1 MKKSSLICW
10 ILLIGAWSFPV
21 LSSFS
26 DSSADLLITNAKIL
40 SVDAAFGVYSCMAVG
55 DGRIL
60 AVGTLAEMAPFRG
73 EKTRVA
79 DLQGKTVMPGL
90 IDSHTHPAAA
100 CLTEFDRPV
109 PAMQSIQDV
118 LDYIQSRVKTL
129 KEGEW
134 VWVSQVFLTRLKE
147 ERYPTRAELDNV
159 APNNPAVFQT
169 GPDASVNT
177 LALKLSGVDKNWKVD
192 DGGPGYAEK
201 EAATGEPTGI
211 LRSCTRYLKPQFFD
225 KKPTQDE
232 HRQKLKELLADYNR
246 VGVVGV
252 GERDADD
259 GEIALYQSLLD
270 RGELT
275 VRAYLSKHVDTIQP
289 EDKIRQ
295 AIRDIASLPL
305 FKGDEWLRVGCAK
318 VYLDGGMLTGSAYM
332 RQPWGVSKFYNIT
345 DPNYRGLCF
354 IPQDKLLAILETCME
369 NNVQFNA
376 HSVGDGAVHAI
387 IDGCDALKDRFNI
400 REKRPVICHSNFM
413 SEEAVQKVAQMGI
426 CMDIQPAWLFLDGR
440 TLTNQFG
447 VQRLTWFQ
455 PLHSLFA
462 LGAIAG
468 GGSDHMQKIGSLR
481 SINFYDPWLAMWTT
495 LTRQA
500 KWTDRPLHP
509 EQALSRVEAIRFYTI
524 NNAYIHCAERQRGS
538 LEPGKL
544 ADYIVLDRDLLTC
557 PVDEIKDL
565 QILETYLGG
574 KRIYAK
580 M

>member
-1 MKKSSLICW
+1 MKKSYW
-10 ILLIGAWSFPV
+10 IGWMLSIGALASPARSPYAAPF
-21 LSSFS
+21 
-26 DSSADLLITNAKIL
+26 ADFLLTNAKIL
-40 SVDAAFGVYSCMAVG
+40 SVDASFGIYSCMAVG
-55 DGRIL
+55 AGRIL
-60 AVGTLAEMAPFRG
+60 AIGTRAEMAPFLSG
-73 EKTRVA
+73 QTRIF

-100 CLTEFDRPV
+100 CLTEFDHPV

-118 LDYIQSRVKTL
+118 LDYIKSRVATV

-147 ERYPTRAELDNV
+147 ERYPTRAELDQV

-177 LALKLSGVDKNWKVD
+177 IALKLSNIDKNWKVD

-201 EAATGEPTGI
+201 DATTGEPTGI
-211 LRSCTRYLKPQFFD
+211 LRSCTRYLKPQFSD
-225 KKPTQDE
+225 KKPTEDE
-232 HRQKLKELLADYNR
+232 HRQKIQELFADYNR
-246 VGVVGV
+246 VGIVAV

-259 GEIALYQSLLD
+259 GEIALYQSLHD

-289 EDKIRQ
+289 VDQIRQ

-305 FKGDEWLRVGCAK
+305 FQGDDWLRVGCAK

-345 DPNYRGLCF
+345 DPDYRGICF

-369 NNVQFNA
+369 NDVQFNA

-387 IDGCDALKDRFNI
+387 IDGCSALQDRFTI

-413 SEEAVQKVAQMGI
+413 SEEAVQKAAQMGV
-426 CMDIQPAWLFLDGR
+426 CMDIQPAWLYLDGR
-440 TLTNQFG
+440 TLVNQFG
-447 VQRLTWFQ
+447 AERLTWFQ

-481 SINFYDPWLAMWTT
+481 AINFYDPWLSIWTT

-500 KWTDRPLHP
+500 NWTDHPLHP
-509 EQALSRVEAIRFYTI
+509 EQALSRGEAIRFYTI
-524 NNAYIHCAERQRGS
+524 NNAYLHYAEKQRGS

-544 ADYIVLDRDLLTC
+544 ADFIVLDRDIMTC
-557 PVDEIKDL
+557 PVDQIKDI
-565 QILETYLGG
+565 QVRETYIGG
-574 KRIYAK
+574 KQVYKK